1 MEVDPRYTSQAC
13 PKCEH
18 TERANRDKKKHR
30 FCCQK
35 CGYRSNDDRIGAMNL
50 QRIGIQYIAEVA
62 V

>member
-1 MEVDPRYTSQAC
+1 MNRKAWTSQAC

-18 TERANRDKKKHR
+18 TERANRDKKRHR

-50 QRIGIQYIAEVA
+50 QRIGIQYIAQVTA
-62 V
+62 